1 MILYQI
7 FWVRLTVLWNLTPR
21 MNLIVINLVQSL
33 ESMQLVLPNLN
44 YAFPY
49 NQVLLN
55 VHRLVKYVT
64 DLRLNHLPKLSY

>member
-1 MILYQI
+1 
-7 FWVRLTVLWNLTPR
+7 

-44 YAFPY
+44 HHAFPY

>member
-1 MILYQI
+1 
-7 FWVRLTVLWNLTPR
+7 

-44 YAFPY
+44 YHAFPY